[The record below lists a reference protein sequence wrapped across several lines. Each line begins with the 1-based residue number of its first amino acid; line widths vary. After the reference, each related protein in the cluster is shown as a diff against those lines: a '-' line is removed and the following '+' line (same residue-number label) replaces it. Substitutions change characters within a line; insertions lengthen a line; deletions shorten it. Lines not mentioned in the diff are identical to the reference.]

1 MFTLSCFYEP
11 WWAYLLRILFEG
23 SAELMLY
30 ATPVAI
36 CAVVWD
42 VFGNKEST
50 PQDMTVL
57 GLDASAETYLPSGNS
72 VFPLWTV
79 LLYLLTGSV
88 TFGIGLLLFN
98 AVQALS

>member
-1 MFTLSCFYEP
+1 
-11 WWAYLLRILFEG
+11 
-23 SAELMLY
+23 
-30 ATPVAI
+30 
-36 CAVVWD
+36 
-42 VFGNKEST
+42 
-50 PQDMTVL
+50 MTVL